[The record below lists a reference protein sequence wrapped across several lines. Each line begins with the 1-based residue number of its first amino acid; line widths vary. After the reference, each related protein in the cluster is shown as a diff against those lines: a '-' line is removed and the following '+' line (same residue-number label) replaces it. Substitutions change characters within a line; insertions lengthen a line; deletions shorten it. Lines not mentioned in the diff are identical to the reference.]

1 MIFEKRRSYSTVL
14 FIPRE
19 YFGLKNFKLNANKSN
34 YPAKNYFIVMI
45 FQNRR
50 SYQLFYLF
58 LDLILCQFWNEHPH
72 RVSYQSD
79 QAPVDAFKVPLLLQ
93 LIIPAVW
100 ARKLANLFTNKWL
113 FTTLTGQ
120 HNEITLRPSSKCT

>member
-72 RVSYQSD
+72 SVSYQSD
-79 QAPVDAFKVPLLLQ
+79 QAPVDVYFFPQMYFNFREKRTFRFHPLESMNRV
-93 LIIPAVW
+93 ITG
-100 ARKLANLFTNKWL
+100 RKLNTFARFA
-113 FTTLTGQ
+113 FQ
-120 HNEITLRPSSKCT
+120 RYYV

>member
-58 LDLILCQFWNEHPH
+58 LDLILCQFWHEHPYS
-72 RVSYQSD
+72 VSYQSD
-79 QAPVDAFKVPLLLQ
+79 QALFDAFKVPLLLQ
-93 LIIPAVW
+93 LIIPVVW
-100 ARKLANLFTNKWL
+100 VRELANLFTNKWL
-113 FTTLTGQ
+113 FTTLTSQ